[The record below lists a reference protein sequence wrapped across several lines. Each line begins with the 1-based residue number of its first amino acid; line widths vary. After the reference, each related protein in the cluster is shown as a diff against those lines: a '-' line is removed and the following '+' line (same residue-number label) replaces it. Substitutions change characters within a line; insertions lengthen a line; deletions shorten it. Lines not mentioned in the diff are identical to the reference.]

1 MSGERKETP
10 LADSTGRPAP
20 VVPGTGGRAQS
31 VPAGVDRTAR
41 VGAVH
46 RDDATAAFFDGA
58 AAGTFLLRRCP
69 TGHWSEPAAEVCGDC
84 GRTDLE
90 WAPSSGAAS
99 LVSWSV
105 VPGADGG
112 PSTVLAIGELAE
124 GPWWW
129 SQLTD
134 ADPDQLAV
142 GRPLRI
148 VFARAATDDETEAVP
163 LFALEA
169 GGRPRPPAPLAGP
182 QPGG

>member
-1 MSGERKETP
+1 M
-10 LADSTGRPAP
+10 ADSTGRPAP
-20 VVPGTGGRAQS
+20 VGPGTDSRAQS
-31 VPAGVDRTAR
+31 VPAGADRTAR
-41 VGAVH
+41 VGAVR

-58 AAGTFLLRRCP
+58 AARTFLLRRCP

-90 WAPSSGAAS
+90 WAAASGTAS

-105 VPGADGG
+105 VPGADSG
-112 PSTVLAIGELAE
+112 PSTVLAIGELTE

-129 SQLTD
+129 SQLTV

-148 VFARAATDDETEAVP
+148 VFARAATEDETEAVP

-169 GGRPRPPAPLAGP
+169 GGRAP